1 MTFDLERAK
10 KAATVFEE
18 WLFANPVDTIDIS
31 DVALS
36 VWGYRAALGEIER
49 LRNLPRADVAAY
61 DRRIQE
67 MAARIKELQDLIDK
81 PPEEAD
87 WVADY
92 HLLQSALD
100 GPIIDAAR
108 KWHAA
113 YRKAQNSN
121 LMRAKEVKRLRAA
134 LAHELDLRDRHIE
147 SLEARIKELEA
158 AVVDGR
164 AQYLLFLD
172 CNPDCTAWNF
182 DELLEEDQNTLRRQA
197 RIILEMEEPWAYV
210 QLREAREQVK
220 LLEAAFLRSNAAM
233 RYYQEGNRGPWP
245 QLGEK
250 FKEPYQEK
258 AREALKRI
266 KEGGK
271 DE

>member
-1 MTFDLERAK
+1 MSDILK
-10 KAATVFEE
+10 LVKAVNEKCQSK
-18 WLFANPVDTIDIS
+18 DGSIDHRYW
-31 DVALS
+31 AFRS
-36 VWGYRAALGEIER
+36 VELLPELIAEIER
-49 LRNLPRADVAAY
+49 L
-61 DRRIQE
+61 QG
-67 MAARIKELQDLIDK
+67 LIDK

-121 LMRAKEVKRLRAA
+121 LMRTKEIERLRSDVNHWKLIAGEK
-134 LAHELDLRDRHIE
+134 HDDMISWMKE
-147 SLEARIKELEA
+147 SEKKDTRIKELEA
-158 AVVDGR
+158 AVVDDR

-182 DELLEEDQNTLRRQA
+182 DELLEEDQNTLMRQA
-197 RIILEMEEPWAYV
+197 WISLKMEEPWAYV
-210 QLREAREQVK
+210 QLREAREK
-220 LLEAAFLRSNAAM
+220 IKRLEAAFLKA
-233 RYYQEGNRGPWP
+233 
-245 QLGEK
+245 EK
-250 FKEPYQEK
+250 ANLMHHMDADYADEN
-258 AREALKRI
+258 AREALERI

-271 DE
+271 GA

>member
-1 MTFDLERAK
+1 MSDILK
-10 KAATVFEE
+10 LVKAVNEKCQSK
-18 WLFANPVDTIDIS
+18 DGSIDHRYW
-31 DVALS
+31 AFRS
-36 VWGYRAALGEIER
+36 VELLPELIAEIER
-49 LRNLPRADVAAY
+49 L
-61 DRRIQE
+61 QG
-67 MAARIKELQDLIDK
+67 LIDK

-121 LMRAKEVKRLRAA
+121 LMRTKEVKRLRSKLEEYQIKYGVDIASTDLHWQDEIAA
-134 LAHELDLRDRHIE
+134 KDT
-147 SLEARIKELEA
+147 RIKELEA

-164 AQYLLFLD
+164 AQYLLLLD
-172 CNPDCTAWNF
+172 CNKDCTAWNF
-182 DELLEEDQNTLRRQA
+182 DELFEEDQNTLRRLA
-197 RIILEMEEPWAYV
+197 WISLKMEEPWVYV

-220 LLEAAFLRSNAAM
+220 LLEAAFLKA
-233 RYYQEGNRGPWP
+233 
-245 QLGEK
+245 EK
-250 FKEPYQEK
+250 ANLMHHMDADYADEN
-258 AREALKRI
+258 AREALERI

-271 DE
+271 DMPS